1 MLVLVLRILRYCK
14 ISGNVINRSA
24 LRNLRPIQVLQ
35 SDQIRKGEKVP
46 LDAATGLRKTIIE
59 LTSQGKKAMLLTKV
73 LLFFITRLNLLLH
86 KIRHYT
92 KATKIT
98 YSK

>member
-14 ISGNVINRSA
+14 ISGNVISRSA

-46 LDAATGLRKTIIE
+46 LEAATG
-59 LTSQGKKAMLLTKV
+59 
-73 LLFFITRLNLLLH
+73 
-86 KIRHYT
+86 
-92 KATKIT
+92 
-98 YSK
+98 